1 MEVGTVVQPETAK
14 DPGQVETGP
23 QQAAPRGPR
32 EFTGQCQG
40 FPHDGTNKRRRR
52 FNRAEGMDRD
62 HGLFPLFRLLQRQ
75 GEGDHITADERCTEA
90 RNKTLTGKSM
100 VSLPH
105 NQAKKKKKKKKQHA
119 QGYETD
125 PRRPSGSFF
134 SCLIAFE
141 RFAHAA
147 LVWFEPFASPSQI
160 LESLSLVRSF
170 VSDSAALFFAQVP
183 FKRFAVFLRSSS
195 PFGTLGGLSRALSN
209 GSVLLLKFFLGPSIG
224 PLLFLFS
231 QILRSLSKVALL
243 VVRV

>member
-105 NQAKKKKKKKKQHA
+105 NQAKKKKKNSMHRAMKQTQDDHQA
-119 QGYETD
+119 LSSLVLSLSNGLRMLLSY
-125 PRRPSGSFF
+125 GSSRLLLLLRF
-134 SCLIAFE
+134 SSPF
-141 RFAHAA
+141 R
-147 LVWFEPFASPSQI
+147 WFGHSSQI
-160 LESLSLVRSF
+160 LQRSF
-170 VSDSAALFFAQVP
+170 LLKSRSNDSPSFSDPLVP
-183 FKRFAVFLRSSS
+183 LERLAVFLGPFRTVRSSC
-195 PFGTLGGLSRALSN
+195 
-209 GSVLLLKFFLGPSIG
+209 
-224 PLLFLFS
+224 
-231 QILRSLSKVALL
+231 
-243 VVRV
+243 